1 MIIVLWLCNMIW
13 ELCYWIVQQ
22 DVRKWNGVSS
32 RSYFRSS
39 TNVQSIVSDL
49 NSIDY
54 SHKSFSRCYIQQNQ
68 WLQFSFQPISVG
80 EESGKDIG
88 GSSKS
93 HQNEDGR
100 EVWKMWT
107 IDEIL
112 ILQLLLILGED
123 SIIETI
129 VTLTSEGVLT
139 STNNQ
144 GEIQWSKS
152 IHLQWSEFDEKS
164 VYIEAWSCPC
174 TAEVKQAPH
183 LLIYHLYLSNRFTT
197 VYGLLR
203 EWTMWVIP
211 IIS

>member
-1 MIIVLWLCNMIW
+1 
-13 ELCYWIVQQ
+13 
-22 DVRKWNGVSS
+22 
-32 RSYFRSS
+32 
-39 TNVQSIVSDL
+39 
-49 NSIDY
+49 
-54 SHKSFSRCYIQQNQ
+54 
-68 WLQFSFQPISVG
+68 
-80 EESGKDIG
+80 
-88 GSSKS
+88 
-93 HQNEDGR
+93 
-100 EVWKMWT
+100 MWT

-197 VYGLLR
+197 VYGLFQGNEQC
-203 EWTMWVIP
+203 EWFQLSHNVIVYELST
-211 IIS
+211 IVVYIDVCYVLL